1 MDQINSSNGNYS
13 EVLEKTG
20 LPQQRPNGIN
30 SFSPITLRGTAIYKI
45 QNRGELFKNMWK
57 LFTDYVDGS
66 GINV

>member
-1 MDQINSSNGNYS
+1 MDQINSRNGNSS

-20 LPQQRPNGIN
+20 LPQQRQNGIN
-30 SFSPITLRGTAIYKI
+30 SFSPITLLRTALYII

-57 LFTDYVDGS
+57 LFMDYVDGS